1 MSRVLS
7 VEWAGRCVFNE
18 TQKEL
23 DEYNK
28 LKLSLGKSVAVW
40 K

>member
-1 MSRVLS
+1 MSRVLG
-7 VEWAGRCVFNE
+7 VEWAGRCTLIE
-18 TQKEL
+18 TQRKL

-28 LKLSLGKSVAVW
+28 LELSLGKSVAAW

>member
-7 VEWAGRCVFNE
+7 VEWAGRCEFTE

-28 LKLSLGKSVAVW
+28 LELSLGSAAAW